1 MTSVQREIAFI
12 DRNVNDL
19 PEMLRSVN
27 CSTHPIF
34 KIEHNEQSLVPFAQK
49 NNMDNAKYCRLQAQ
63 ECRRLLRLPQS
74 EAAAQVLKNLCHS
87 WIRLANQADLYA
99 GIVRRQSSS
108 ANGQTECKR
117 CSAATFRMTR

>member
-1 MTSVQREIAFI
+1 MSSHWSHLLKR
-12 DRNVNDL
+12 
-19 PEMLRSVN
+19 
-27 CSTHPIF
+27 
-34 KIEHNEQSLVPFAQK
+34 

-99 GIVRRQSSS
+99 GILRRQSGST
-108 ANGQTECKR
+108 NGQTESLGDLAQSPAR
-117 CSAATFRMTR
+117 GRGPTRHNSSVPLPQGGKNRSP

>member
-1 MTSVQREIAFI
+1 
-12 DRNVNDL
+12 
-19 PEMLRSVN
+19 VN

-108 ANGQTECKR
+108 TDNKTDSLGDLAPSPARGRVPTSHHSSVPLRQGGKNRGL
-117 CSAATFRMTR
+117 